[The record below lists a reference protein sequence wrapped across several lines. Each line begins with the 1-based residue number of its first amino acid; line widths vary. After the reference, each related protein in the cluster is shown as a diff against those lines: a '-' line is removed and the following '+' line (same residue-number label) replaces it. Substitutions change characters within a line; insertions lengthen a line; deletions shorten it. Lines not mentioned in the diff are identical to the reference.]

1 MQQPK
6 PFTTIDQQLDILES
20 RGVIVDNREEA
31 GKFLLSENYYAVIN
45 GYKEAFLDKAKT
57 NESVEVYRKG
67 TLFKEFHV
75 LYNLDRFLKHRTLYM
90 LLNAENRMRT
100 ATVYAF
106 CERNQGS
113 EDYLDPACY
122 IDSSGHRSKRHYA
135 RNLIRL
141 LSKLQSISSNKHIE
155 CVNYYL
161 KKYGSVPLWVMAQEI
176 TFGTMSAFYELQ
188 KLPVQQAACTHLRR
202 CTGVRITPNNL
213 RRAFKV
219 LSQFRNICAHDD
231 RLYCARVGKNKE
243 SSFKDL
249 LELLALVTPR
259 EDMAAYA
266 DSLIE
271 YIRYLTVNKN
281 NAIAQLGHC
290 VLKTMQIDFELLESY
305 TALDEAPELSASSP
319 LPATNQ

>member
-67 TLFKEFHV
+67 TLFEEFHV

-188 KLPVQQAACTHLRR
+188 ELPVQQAACTHLRR

-305 TALDEAPELSASSP
+305 AALDEAPELSAGSP